1 MIKNGVK
8 NSKMAGSYKTIISK
22 MLKFCSCVRFTI
34 MLSKKCAAHLG
45 IFLWGTL
52 GGCGVRETYLE

>member
-52 GGCGVRETYLE
+52 GGCGV